1 MPETTLD
8 QAAED
13 AMLVRAI
20 AAGAQ
25 GARGAE
31 AELCRRFA
39 PRVRLYG
46 LKHLRS
52 EQAAADLIQQVLMI
66 ALERLRAGELRE
78 PEMLA
83 SFMLG
88 TCRMVVLDWRR
99 SHARRERLLQTY
111 AEDVPQADAGLLP
124 RLDHERLLQCLR
136 ALSERE
142 RAVVAMSF
150 YGDKSS
156 DEVARATA
164 LTAANVRVIRHR
176 SLERLRDCM
185 ERRTAQ

>member
-8 QAAED
+8 RGADDAA
-13 AMLVRAI
+13 LVRAI
-20 AAGAQ
+20 AAGAD
-25 GARGAE
+25 GARAAE

-46 LKHLRS
+46 LRHLRNDA
-52 EQAAADLIQQVLMI
+52 AAADLTQQVLLI

-83 SFMLG
+83 SFILG
-88 TCRMVVLDWRR
+88 TCRMVVLDWQR
-99 SHARRERLLQTY
+99 SHSRRERLLQTY
-111 AEDVPQADAGLLP
+111 AEDLPQADAGVLP
-124 RLDHERLLQCLR
+124 RLDHERLLECLR
-136 ALSERE
+136 ALAERE
-142 RAVVAMSF
+142 RAVVVMSF
-150 YGDKSS
+150 FGDKSAA
-156 DEVARATA
+156 EVAHATA